1 MSSTR
6 LIRAYTPVRVCDFGG
21 WTDTWFAW
29 KGAVTSIAVEPGI
42 ECLVRVSEGSGVEVF
57 AENFDTRFS
66 LGEGK
71 SFSLIE
77 AAIEA
82 VPTPKD
88 VAIEISVFSPIP
100 PGASMGTSAS
110 VLVAIIAALD
120 LLTPGTM
127 AHHEIARLAHDVEVS
142 TLNRQSGVQDQ
153 FAAVYGG
160 INFIEVSG
168 YPNAHVSPI
177 KPSDRFLWELESRL
191 TTFFMG
197 SGHDSSDI
205 HSQVIKV
212 SESGANEGTLGE
224 LRTIAHLAKDAFVAE
239 DLQLL
244 GGLMRQNT
252 DCQSRLHPLLVSD
265 AAKTIQEIALKYD
278 GLGIKVNGA
287 GGNGG
292 TVTVLG
298 SADHVRQRRMIGEIS
313 AALPRVRVLPTRINT
328 KGLRRWQS
336 G

>member
-1 MSSTR
+1 MTR

-29 KGAVTSIAVEPGI
+29 NGAVTSFAVDPGI
-42 ECLVRVSEGSGVEVF
+42 ECLVRVRPGTGVEVF
-57 AENFDTRFS
+57 AENFSTRFT

-82 VPTPKD
+82 VELPAD

-120 LLTPGTM
+120 LLTPGTLS
-127 AHHEIARLAHDVEVS
+127 HHEIARLAHQVEAS
-142 TLNRQSGVQDQ
+142 TLQRQSGVQDQ

-160 INFIEVSG
+160 INFIEVTG
-168 YPNAHVSPI
+168 YPNAQVSPLR
-177 KPSDRFLWELESRL
+177 PSERFMWELESRL
-191 TTFFMG
+191 STFFMG

-212 SESGANEGTLGE
+212 SEAGTNEGVLDE
-224 LRTIAHLAKDAFVAE
+224 LRSIAHEAKSAVVAE
-239 DLQLL
+239 DLSSI
-244 GGLMRQNT
+244 GRLMQQNT
-252 DCQSRLHPLLVSD
+252 ACQQALHSNLVSS
-265 AAKTIQEIALKYD
+265 AALTIQEIALRHE

-287 GGNGG
+287 GGSGG

-298 SADHVRQRRMIGEIS
+298 SADHVKQRQMIAEIK
-313 AALPRVRVLPTRINT
+313 AALPQVTALDTRLNRTGI
-328 KGLRRWQS
+328 RRWQS
-336 G
+336 A

>member
-1 MSSTR
+1 MSMTR

-29 KGAVTSIAVEPGI
+29 NGAVTSIAVDPGI
-42 ECLVRVSEGSGVEVF
+42 ECLVRVRPGSGVEVF
-57 AENFDTRFS
+57 AENFSTRFT

-82 VPTPKD
+82 VPLPPD

-110 VLVAIIAALD
+110 VLVAIISALD
-120 LLTPGTM
+120 LLTPGTL
-127 AHHEIARLAHDVEVS
+127 AHHEIARLAHQVEAS
-142 TLNRQSGVQDQ
+142 TLQRQSGVQDQ

-160 INFIEVSG
+160 INFIEVTG
-168 YPNAHVSPI
+168 YPNAQVSPLR
-177 KPSDRFLWELESRL
+177 PSEQFMWELETRL

-212 SESGANEGTLGE
+212 SESGSNEKTLDE
-224 LRTIAHLAKDAFVAE
+224 LRDIAHRAKSAIVAE
-239 DLQLL
+239 DM
-244 GGLMRQNT
+244 GTMGELMRNNT
-252 DCQSRLHPLLVSD
+252 ACQQALHASLVSE
-265 AAKTIQEIALKYD
+265 AALIIQEIALKHG

-287 GGNGG
+287 GGGGG

-298 SADHVRQRRMIGEIS
+298 SADHVRQRQMVAEIVS
-313 AALPRVRVLPTRINT
+313 TLPQVSQLNTRLNRT
-328 KGLRRWQS
+328 GVRRWQS
-336 G
+336 S